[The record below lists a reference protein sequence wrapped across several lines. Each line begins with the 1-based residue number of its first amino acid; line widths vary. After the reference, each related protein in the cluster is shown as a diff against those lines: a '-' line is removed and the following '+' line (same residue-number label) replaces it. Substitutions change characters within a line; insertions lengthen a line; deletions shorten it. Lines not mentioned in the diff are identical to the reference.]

1 MTQPLIRAENVTKRF
16 SNVVALDDVTFE
28 INDGEAV
35 ALVGPNGAG
44 KSTLMSIIC
53 GFLKTSE
60 GQIDIGGHAPGSRE
74 TFSVVAALPQDALL
88 NPNESV
94 GEQLAF
100 LARLQG
106 FSQADAVS
114 EAHRVLEEVRLP
126 NQFASK
132 PKTLSHG
139 MSKRISIAQAMIG
152 APRLIVLDE
161 PTAGL
166 DPETARHIRQ
176 TLSGLLGKTT
186 LLISSHNLD
195 ELEDLC
201 QRTLFLERGT
211 MREVGHDEA
220 AESNYLTVEM
230 DGSDMMIIQA
240 TVAELNGVLS
250 AIERG
255 RQGLLIQYDPKKS
268 VDLDLEL
275 LILFKQKGWVY
286 RSIQKGRTLEDQ
298 LFTNNS

>member
-1 MTQPLIRAENVTKRF
+1 MTQPLIRAKNVTKRF
-16 SNVVALDDVTFE
+16 SNVVALDQVTFE

-53 GFLKTSE
+53 GFLTASE
-60 GQIDIGGHAPGSRE
+60 GQIDIGGNAPGSRE
-74 TFSVVAALPQDALL
+74 TFNVVAALPQDALF

-106 FSQADAVS
+106 FSKADAVS

-126 NQFASK
+126 KQFTSK

-176 TLSGLLGKTT
+176 TLAGLIGETT

-201 QRTLFLERGT
+201 QRTLFLEKGT

-230 DGSDMMIIQA
+230 DSSDVTLIRA